1 MNNREAFGWGAPAA
15 IAMPRG
21 VPIMGWETFAQ
32 SRGAGALVMMYLGI
46 EMPISFSP
54 LSIGAGVGPNE
65 ATNMGLLAA
74 SPLRN
79 FIHSAS
85 DLMTFSLS
93 PMSQEMVVGWE
104 AGSAMTIF
112 PFH

>member
-1 MNNREAFGWGAPAA
+1 MKSRAALGWGALAV

-21 VPIMGWETFAQ
+21 VPIIGWETRAQ
-32 SRGAGALVMMYLGI
+32 SRGAGALVMMYFGM

-54 LSIGAGVGPNE
+54 LSIGAGVGPKE

-74 SPLRN
+74 RPFRN

-85 DLMTFSLS
+85 DLMTFSFK
-93 PMSQEMVVGWE
+93 PMSHEIVVGCD
-104 AGSAMTIF
+104 AG
-112 PFH
+112 